1 MDETRET
8 LDPEAA
14 SRLTEF
20 ARAYKAALRAVTLY
34 PPAHP
39 AIGATIGRLT
49 ELAGGMTADGPFA
62 VGVRPGTLH
71 VGNRGPAKPDP
82 AIVELSELLRR
93 YSIGSV
99 TLNGGADGASWR
111 TLLMLLGRPPEEV
124 RADGGIAHLWATAG
138 GPSIELQEIDY
149 AEVLREKQGDA
160 ATVERVIA
168 AALSGRGFDLD
179 DASMAKL
186 LEIVGDP
193 ARLEELMKQLE
204 ASTSSE
210 APGTRIGAFLNM
222 LRGLAEYVGR
232 TNPAQ
237 LSQVLKQLSHA
248 AGRLSA
254 EGMLDLLAR
263 GSSPQA
269 MAGPTNVVTGIVDR
283 MTDSTVAEFVSTNVI
298 AERGATERLAQAFQT
313 LVPEIDRQRQLL
325 ALAEQEVAS
334 SELGQEANFAE
345 LWASVET
352 MMTSYSDESFVSA
365 EYGRE
370 LSTARLRAVEVEA
383 ISDDPPERIATWVAT
398 VSDTELRNLDL
409 QLLVDLLSIER
420 EAPRWRDVADTVA
433 AHADD
438 LVRVGRFDHAWRLVD
453 AIATEAQKG
462 TGRGPAAQAA
472 LLRFGHGAMMKHVGK
487 HLRSA
492 DDDEFERLKR
502 LCHMIGPS
510 LIVPLAEVLSTE
522 QDARSR
528 RRLRDVL
535 VAFGAAGRESVQ
547 RLMNAPNWE
556 VRRTAAFLLREF
568 GGSEGLRELQP
579 LLTDSEPLVQRE
591 AVQAL
596 VLNGS
601 DVASQILAQ
610 GLNSTSGRPRATLLS
625 ELLALRDEKAG
636 PLFSHFIRQL
646 DRRKFPVLYVSVI
659 DALGSSKSPE
669 TVAALQDALKQG
681 DWWAPL
687 RTRKTRAAAARAL
700 RVIGTPAAIEALRD
714 ASARGAWGVRAAART
729 ELGHVG

>member
-1 MDETRET
+1 
-8 LDPEAA
+8 
-14 SRLTEF
+14 
-20 ARAYKAALRAVTLY
+20 
-34 PPAHP
+34 
-39 AIGATIGRLT
+39 
-49 ELAGGMTADGPFA
+49 
-62 VGVRPGTLH
+62 
-71 VGNRGPAKPDP
+71 
-82 AIVELSELLRR
+82 
-93 YSIGSV
+93 
-99 TLNGGADGASWR
+99 
-111 TLLMLLGRPPEEV
+111 
-124 RADGGIAHLWATAG
+124 
-138 GPSIELQEIDY
+138 
-149 AEVLREKQGDA
+149 
-160 ATVERVIA
+160 
-168 AALSGRGFDLD
+168 
-179 DASMAKL
+179 
-186 LEIVGDP
+186 
-193 ARLEELMKQLE
+193 MKQLE
-204 ASTSSE
+204 ASTNPE

-283 MTDSTVAEFVSTNVI
+283 MTDSTVAGFVSTNVI
-298 AERGATERLAQAFQT
+298 SERGATDRLAQAFQT

-370 LSTARLRAVEVEA
+370 LSTARIRAVEIEA
-383 ISDDPPERIATWVAT
+383 ITDDPPERISTWVAT

-438 LVRVGRFDHAWRLVD
+438 LVRVGHFDHAWRLVD
-453 AIATEAQKG
+453 AIATEAQNG
-462 TGRGPAAQAA
+462 NGRGPAAQAA

-492 DDDEFERLKR
+492 DDDEFERFKR
-502 LCHMIGPS
+502 LCHLIGPS
-510 LIVPLAEVLSTE
+510 LIVPLAEVLSSE

-556 VRRTAAFLLREF
+556 VRRTAAFLLREL

-596 VLNGS
+596 MLNGS
-601 DVASQILAQ
+601 EAASQILVQ
-610 GLNSTSGRPRATLLS
+610 GLNATSGRPRETLLS

-636 PLFSHFIRQL
+636 PLFSHLIRHL
-646 DRRKFPVLYVSVI
+646 DRRKFPILYVSVI
-659 DALGSSKSPE
+659 DTLGSSNSPDA
-669 TVAALQDALKQG
+669 VDALKEALKQG

-700 RVIGTPAAIEALRD
+700 RLIGTPAAIEALRD
-714 ASARGAWGVRAAART
+714 ASTRGAWGVRTAAKA
-729 ELGHVG
+729 ELGQVG

>member
-1 MDETRET
+1 
-8 LDPEAA
+8 
-14 SRLTEF
+14 
-20 ARAYKAALRAVTLY
+20 
-34 PPAHP
+34 
-39 AIGATIGRLT
+39 
-49 ELAGGMTADGPFA
+49 
-62 VGVRPGTLH
+62 
-71 VGNRGPAKPDP
+71 
-82 AIVELSELLRR
+82 
-93 YSIGSV
+93 
-99 TLNGGADGASWR
+99 
-111 TLLMLLGRPPEEV
+111 
-124 RADGGIAHLWATAG
+124 
-138 GPSIELQEIDY
+138 
-149 AEVLREKQGDA
+149 
-160 ATVERVIA
+160 
-168 AALSGRGFDLD
+168 
-179 DASMAKL
+179 
-186 LEIVGDP
+186 
-193 ARLEELMKQLE
+193 
-204 ASTSSE
+204 
-210 APGTRIGAFLNM
+210 
-222 LRGLAEYVGR
+222 
-232 TNPAQ
+232 
-237 LSQVLKQLSHA
+237 
-248 AGRLSA
+248 
-254 EGMLDLLAR
+254 
-263 GSSPQA
+263 
-269 MAGPTNVVTGIVDR
+269 
-283 MTDSTVAEFVSTNVI
+283 
-298 AERGATERLAQAFQT
+298 
-313 LVPEIDRQRQLL
+313 
-325 ALAEQEVAS
+325 VAS